1 MVPWWRSTDLCLQD
15 ELCCLG
21 PHLLPAVELSHA
33 QQHTAHRAVV
43 LTGLGPGRE
52 MGYALVLCTIR
63 KYTSTTCTYVCTYV
77 PSVKHRFV
85 CMCYIFTNTVHTCI
99 FTLHTVDIPNLGGCI
114 GGL

>member
-33 QQHTAHRAVV
+33 QQYTAHRAVV
-43 LTGLGPGRE
+43 LTGLGPGRGRWDMHWYYVQSE
-52 MGYALVLCTIR
+52 STQALLVCKYICT
-63 KYTSTTCTYVCTYV
+63 S
-77 PSVKHRFV
+77 SEAQV
-85 CMCYIFTNTVHTCI
+85 CMCYIFTNTVHTCV
-99 FTLHTVDIPNLGGCI
+99 FTLHTVDIPNLGECI